1 MIHWTETAWLRY
13 DKCCITVLKKVVLS
27 FEYSN
32 ETRGVITENK
42 TARKRR
48 FSFSG
53 GKLLKPQL

>member
-13 DKCCITVLKKVVLS
+13 DKCCITVLKKVVLT

-48 FSFSG
+48 FGF
-53 GKLLKPQL
+53 QVANY